1 MPAFFKTSPS
11 KVCVGNFE
19 LSPGKQ
25 LISRDMLVRIWICWT
40 LDIPQ
45 CRTPEH
51 KIKLHSISQ
60 KGKAT
65 KLSGNQP
72 SVSRTGLTSGWT
84 LLWIHLFISP
94 FPPLFPYICQ
104 TRGPVFLTPGLVLV
118 TCPPTRGQS
127 VRQWAPASC
136 CGVIEQFG
144 AGPPASLSTSC
155 PSLNPCRTQGLL
167 CWARCPCSLEG
178 REEKQTSC

>member
-25 LISRDMLVRIWICWT
+25 LISRDMLVRIWICLT

-51 KIKLHSISQ
+51 TIKQQSISQ

-65 KLSGNQP
+65 KLSGIQP

-84 LLWIHLFISP
+84 LFISP

-144 AGPPASLSTSC
+144 AGTPCKPQHILSFLESLQDAGAFVLSKV
-155 PSLNPCRTQGLL
+155 PLFP
-167 CWARCPCSLEG
+167 
-178 REEKQTSC
+178 